1 MKLVKRQRVMPISVE
16 LSRTIGTK
24 EQFTI
29 FIELGVS
36 IAEIGDNWGLYA
48 SAFRINRKSVNY
60 NIENVCMEVLS
71 NKIIVEYIK
80 CT

>member
-1 MKLVKRQRVMPISVE
+1 M
-16 LSRTIGTK
+16 
-24 EQFTI
+24 
-29 FIELGVS
+29 S